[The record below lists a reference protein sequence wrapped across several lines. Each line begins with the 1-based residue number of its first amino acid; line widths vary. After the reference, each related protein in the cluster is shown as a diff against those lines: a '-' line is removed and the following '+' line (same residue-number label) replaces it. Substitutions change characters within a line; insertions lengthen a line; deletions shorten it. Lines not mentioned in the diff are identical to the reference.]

1 MSFYFESEWDG
12 EVFPDCET
20 VLRSVF
26 EKACDYVN
34 CPYEC
39 TVNMLLTDDTAIH
52 SMNNEFRGIDRA
64 TDVLSFPMVDYAQ
77 PGNFDGLEN
86 HQEDYFEPD
95 SGELLLGDIVI
106 SVERAMMQAKEY
118 GHSLKREMAFLT
130 AHSMLHLFGYDHET
144 DAEREEMER
153 MQEEILAEL
162 GITRELPEA

>member
-12 EVFPDCET
+12 EPFPDCEST
-20 VLRSVF
+20 LRSVF
-26 EKACDYVN
+26 EKACDYVD

-52 SMNNEFRGIDRA
+52 SMNKEFRGIDRA
-64 TDVLSFPMVDYAQ
+64 TDVLSFPMVDYEA

-86 HQEDYFEPD
+86 HTEEYFEPD

-106 SVERAMMQAKEY
+106 SVERAIAQAVEY

-130 AHSMLHLFGYDHET
+130 AHSMLHLFGYDHMT
-144 DAEREEMER
+144 DEER
-153 MQEEILAEL
+153 MDMEQKQEEILLQL
-162 GITRELPEA
+162 GISRDTEV

>member
-12 EVFPDCET
+12 EVFPDCEE
-20 VLRSVF
+20 VLRTVF
-26 EKACDYVN
+26 EKACDYVR

-39 TVNMLLTDDTAIH
+39 SVNMLLTDDTAIH
-52 SMNNEFRGIDRA
+52 SMNSEFRGIDRA
-64 TDVLSFPMVDYAQ
+64 TDVLSFPMVDYAEA
-77 PGNFDGLEN
+77 GNFDGLED
-86 HQEDYFEPD
+86 HQEEYFEPD

-106 SVERAMMQAKEY
+106 SVERAIAQAEEY

-130 AHSMLHLFGYDHET
+130 AHSMLHLFGYDHEM

-162 GITRELPEA
+162 DIRRD